1 MVAETPTVTRLQRY
15 ICPLYDNLSTQKQ
28 SSRAIISFYQGKQEV
43 LKFFSSIKYI
53 CFERM
58 ADNKGVTVGRP
69 RRRCAFYCQFGIH
82 LQSVLALFVEC

>member
-1 MVAETPTVTRLQRY
+1 
-15 ICPLYDNLSTQKQ
+15 
-28 SSRAIISFYQGKQEV
+28 
-43 LKFFSSIKYI
+43 
-53 CFERM
+53 M